1 MAIRIFEI
9 STYKIKL
16 GYRMSAT
23 FGVTTLKAL
32 GIISCIGPDNQRINI
47 YFLHDDSQVP
57 NPAIS
62 NKGKWGNIYLQKE
75 MMPVWMELVRNE
87 KPLFGYIN
95 TEVPKLTNVSTS
107 QEPVGEE
114 ES

>member
-32 GIISCIGPDNQRINI
+32 GIISCIGPENQRINI

-62 NKGKWGNIYLQKE
+62 NKGKWGNIFLQKE
-75 MMPVWMELVRNE
+75 MMPVWINLVRNE

-107 QEPVGEE
+107 QESIGEE